1 MKNKNKKLEDNFV
14 GKKLDLNYFYGAEA
28 DQFNFIKI
36 PKPLL
41 FDPMYKDVKLAEAV
55 VYSMLLDRMS
65 LSIKNGWF
73 DEMGRAYVYCS
84 IERIMEFA
92 DCGRNKAGD
101 ILKNLDAIGLI
112 EKVLIPGR
120 GLKIYVKNF
129 IPKDMP
135 KFENQTLEEKDRVIQ
150 GMVGDN
156 KALADKTGEV
166 VPNPNDGVCFSNG
179 GDCFLNGGVCE
190 SNDTQPESKSE
201 VVYFLNTNKNN
212 INNNSLSNNKSNQTI
227 SVTGSA
233 KMMGYDDDER
243 VYADIIRENISFDIL
258 MERYPC
264 DRDFLQGV
272 YDLILETVLST
283 SDYILVASS
292 QYSAN
297 FVKGKL
303 LKLNSMHIEYVMDC
317 WNKNKEKPRNV
328 KKYLLAALFNAP
340 STIGAFYQAEVNHD
354 MAYGIVN

>member
-1 MKNKNKKLEDNFV
+1 MGN
-14 GKKLDLNYFYGAEA
+14 KLDLNYFYGAEA

-41 FDPMYKDVKLAEAV
+41 FDPMYKNVKLEEALA
-55 VYSMLLDRMS
+55 YSMLLDRMN
-65 LSIKNGWF
+65 LSIKNNWF
-73 DEMGRAYVYCS
+73 DELGRAYVYCS
-84 IERIMEFA
+84 IETIMEFA
-92 DCGRNKAGD
+92 NCGRNKAGE

-129 IPKDMP
+129 IPKSTP
-135 KFENQTLEEKDRVIQ
+135 KFENQILGKAEELLS
-150 GMVGDN
+150 GMEGNGRELVDN
-156 KALADKTGEV
+156 SEV
-166 VPNPNDGVCFSNG
+166 AHNSNSGVCFSNAP
-179 GDCFLNGGVCE
+179 VYE
-190 SNDTQPESKSE
+190 SNPTQPESKSE

-227 SVTGSA
+227 SITGTA
-233 KMMGYDDDER
+233 KLMGYDDDER
-243 VYADIIRENISFDIL
+243 AYADIIRENISLDIL
-258 MERYPC
+258 MDRYPC

-272 YDLILETVLST
+272 YDLILETVLTT

-297 FVKGKL
+297 FVKSKL

-340 STIGAFYQAEVNHD
+340 STMGAFYQAEVNHD
-354 MAYGIVN
+354 MAYGACEA

>member
-1 MKNKNKKLEDNFV
+1 M

-41 FDPMYKDVKLAEAV
+41 FDPMYKSLKLEEALT
-55 VYSMLLDRMS
+55 YSMLLDRMN
-65 LSIKNGWF
+65 LSIKNNWL
-73 DEMGRAYVYCS
+73 DELGRAYVYCS
-84 IERIMEFA
+84 IETIMEFA
-92 DCGRNKAGD
+92 NCGRNKAGE

-129 IPKDMP
+129 IPKDAP
-135 KFENQTLEEKDRVIQ
+135 KFENQTLGRTEEFLSGMEGNDRELV
-150 GMVGDN
+150 DN
-156 KALADKTGEV
+156 SEV
-166 VPNPNDGVCFSNG
+166 VHNSNEGVYLSNTP
-179 GDCFLNGGVCE
+179 VYE
-190 SNDTQPESKSE
+190 SNDTHPESKSG
-201 VVYFLNTNKNN
+201 VVYFSNTNKNN
-212 INNNSLSNNKSNQTI
+212 INNNSLSNNRSNQTI

-233 KMMGYDDDER
+233 KLMGYDDDEKA
-243 VYADIIRENISFDIL
+243 YAETIRENISLDIL
-258 MERYPC
+258 MDRYPC

-328 KKYLLAALFNAP
+328 FSKIKITPLTFHVL
-340 STIGAFYQAEVNHD
+340 
-354 MAYGIVN
+354 